1 MMSRMAWNRGRR
13 RLDRKTQTII
23 GVGLA
28 VVTVAA
34 VGGGLAY
41 DSARTSDS
49 AAGYESTYT
58 VPPQPVYEYVPVS
71 ILGDSYSYG
80 VGADTNKG
88 YAKQLASRLCWR
100 TNFNTEP
107 GTGYVNNGGE
117 EGKAAYPTRAEGAA
131 LGEPDL
137 IIVQGSTNDN
147 ATAGPQITAAAT
159 DTFRLLRGAAPEA
172 TIVAVG
178 PTLVPSIDP
187 AALLADRDA
196 VRAAA
201 DANGVPFI
209 DPIELGWLADA
220 TLYGED
226 GLHPTQAGHDELYAS
241 LRGELEKMNLP
252 RLSGCDPV

>member
-1 MMSRMAWNRGRR
+1 M
-13 RLDRKTQTII
+13 DRKTQTLI

-41 DSARTSDS
+41 DNARTADS
-49 AAGYESTYT
+49 VAGSESSFT
-58 VPPQPVYEYVPVS
+58 VPPPPEYEYVPVS

-80 VGADTNKG
+80 VGAASNNG
-88 YAKQLASRLCWR
+88 YAKQLSNRLCWR

-131 LGEPDL
+131 LGDPDL
-137 IIVQGSTNDN
+137 VIVQGSTNDN
-147 ATAGPQITAAAT
+147 SSPQPQITDRANE
-159 DTFRLLRGAAPEA
+159 TFRLLRASAPEA

-196 VRAAA
+196 VRTAAE
-201 DANGVPFI
+201 ANGVRFI
-209 DPIELGWLADA
+209 DPIELGWLADT

-226 GLHPTQAGHDELYAS
+226 GLHPTQAGHDELYAA